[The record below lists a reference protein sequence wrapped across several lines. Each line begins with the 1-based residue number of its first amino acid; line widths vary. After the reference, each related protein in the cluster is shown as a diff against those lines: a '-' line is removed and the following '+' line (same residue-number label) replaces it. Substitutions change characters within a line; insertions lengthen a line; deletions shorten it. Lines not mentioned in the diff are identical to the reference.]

1 MSEKIKDI
9 VHKLAEPI
17 TEEMDFELID
27 VEFVKEGA
35 GWYLRLYIDKEGGV
49 DLDDCQAVSNKVSDL
64 LDKEDPIPQ
73 SYFLEVSSPGIERIL
88 KTDEDFIKYRG
99 SEVKIRTYNSLHGK
113 KEFIGTLGSVQEDVL
128 LLSEKDGSEI
138 KIPRTQ
144 ISQVRLSWEGIGG
157 KEKNEY

>member
-9 VHKLAEPI
+9 VYKLAEPI
-17 TEEMDFELID
+17 IEEMGFELID

-99 SEVKIRTYNSLHGK
+99 SEVKIRTYTSLHGK
-113 KEFIGTLGSVQEDVL
+113 KEFLGTLESAQEDVL
-128 LLSEKDGSEI
+128 LISEKDGSEI